1 MEANLPKFEE
11 TFSFESIL
19 KAFNE
24 FKNNKRNKVDV
35 AEFSI
40 NVIGNLY
47 SLHNDLISGNYKHG
61 GYKHFKINDP
71 KPRDIHKASVR
82 DRIVHHCLYRSLYD
96 YFNKFF
102 IYDSYSCRFGKGTH
116 KALEQFFKFGMVES
130 LSNKKTIWILKC
142 DIKKCFASVDQN
154 ILKIILKRHIFCP
167 KILSVTNSVIDSFN
181 SGFVGKGLPLGNLT
195 SQLFINIYLNELDQ
209 VMKKIFNIDKY
220 VRYAD
225 DFVIFDKDKDYL
237 LELTP
242 KIADFLEESLNLTL
256 HPDKIHLK
264 TFASGMDFLGWI
276 HFPNHRV
283 LRTSTK
289 KRMFRKIIEKDG
301 KKSVIESYLGMLS
314 HGNAHKL
321 SLRVRDFMV

>member
-1 MEANLPKFEE
+1 MEVNLPKFEE
-11 TFSFESIL
+11 LFSFENIL

-24 FKNNKRNKVDV
+24 FKNNKRNKTDV

-40 NVIGNLY
+40 NMIGNLY
-47 SLHNDLISGNYKHG
+47 SLHKDLISGNYKHG

-71 KPRDIHKASVR
+71 KSRDIHKASVR

-116 KALEQFFKFGMVES
+116 KALDQFLKFGISGS
-130 LSNKKTIWILKC
+130 LSNKKTVWILKC

-167 KILSVTNSVIDSFN
+167 KILGVINSVIDSFN
-181 SGFVGKGLPLGNLT
+181 SGFVDKGLPLGNLT

-209 VMKKIFNIDKY
+209 VMKKIFNINKY

-225 DFVIFDKDKDYL
+225 DFVIFNKDKDYL

-242 KIADFLEESLNLTL
+242 KIAIFLEKELKLLL

-264 TFASGMDFLGWI
+264 TFASGMDFLGWV

-301 KKSVIESYLGMLS
+301 KKSVVESYLGMLN

-321 SLRVRDFMV
+321 SLKVKDFMI

>member
-1 MEANLPKFEE
+1 MEVNLPKFEE
-11 TFSFESIL
+11 IFSFENIL

-24 FKNNKRNKVDV
+24 FKNNKRNKTDV

-47 SLHNDLISGNYKHG
+47 SLHNDLISGSYRHG
-61 GYKHFKINDP
+61 GYEHFKINDP

-102 IYDSYSCRFGKGTH
+102 ICDSYSCRFGKGTH
-116 KALEQFFKFGMVES
+116 KALDQFFKFGMSES

-154 ILKIILKRHIFCP
+154 ILKIILKGHIFCP
-167 KILSVTNSVIDSFN
+167 KILSVINSVVDSFN

-209 VMKKIFNIDKY
+209 VIKKIFNIDKY

-225 DFVIFDKDKDYL
+225 DFVIFSKDKDYL

-242 KIADFLEESLNLTL
+242 KIADFLEEDLKLLL
-256 HPDKIHLK
+256 HPNKICLK
-264 TFASGMDFLGWI
+264 TFSSGMDFLGWV

-301 KKSVIESYLGMLS
+301 KKSVVESYLGMLS
-314 HGNAHKL
+314 HGNAYKL
-321 SLRVRDFMV
+321 SLRVIDFMV

>member
-1 MEANLPKFEE
+1 M
-11 TFSFESIL
+11 

-24 FKNNKRNKVDV
+24 FKNNKRNKTDV

-47 SLHNDLISGNYKHG
+47 SLHNDLISGSYRHG
-61 GYKHFKINDP
+61 GYEHFKINDP

-102 IYDSYSCRFGKGTH
+102 ICDSYSCRFGKGTH
-116 KALEQFFKFGMVES
+116 KALDQFFKFGMSES

-154 ILKIILKRHIFCP
+154 ILKIILKGHIFCP
-167 KILSVTNSVIDSFN
+167 KILSVINSVVDSFN

-209 VMKKIFNIDKY
+209 VIKKIFNIDKY

-225 DFVIFDKDKDYL
+225 DFVIFSKDKDYL

-242 KIADFLEESLNLTL
+242 KIADFLEEDLKLLL
-256 HPDKIHLK
+256 HPNKICLK
-264 TFASGMDFLGWI
+264 TFSSGMDFLGWV
-276 HFPNHRV
+276 HFSNHRV

-301 KKSVIESYLGMLS
+301 KKSVVESYLGMLS
-314 HGNAHKL
+314 HGNAYKL
-321 SLRVRDFMV
+321 SLRVIDFMV

>member
-1 MEANLPKFEE
+1 MEVNLPKFEE
-11 TFSFESIL
+11 IFSFENIL

-24 FKNNKRNKVDV
+24 FKNNKRNKTDV

-47 SLHNDLISGNYKHG
+47 SLHNDLISGSYRHG
-61 GYKHFKINDP
+61 GYEHFKINDP

-102 IYDSYSCRFGKGTH
+102 ICDSYSCRFGKGTH
-116 KALEQFFKFGMVES
+116 KALDQFFKFGMSES

-154 ILKIILKRHIFCP
+154 ILKIILKGHIFCP
-167 KILSVTNSVIDSFN
+167 KILSVINSVVDSFN

-209 VMKKIFNIDKY
+209 VIKKIFNIDKY

-225 DFVIFDKDKDYL
+225 DFVIFSKDKDYL

-242 KIADFLEESLNLTL
+242 KIADFLEEDLKLLL
-256 HPDKIHLK
+256 HPNKICLK
-264 TFASGMDFLGWI
+264 TFSSGMDFLGWV
-276 HFPNHRV
+276 HFSNHRV

-289 KRMFRKIIEKDG
+289 KRMFRKIIEKEG
-301 KKSVIESYLGMLS
+301 KRSVVESYLGMLS
-314 HGNAHKL
+314 HGNAYKL
-321 SLRVRDFMV
+321 SLRVIDFMV

>member
-1 MEANLPKFEE
+1 M
-11 TFSFESIL
+11 

-24 FKNNKRNKVDV
+24 FKNNKRNKTDV

-47 SLHNDLISGNYKHG
+47 SLHNDLISGSYRHG
-61 GYKHFKINDP
+61 GYEHFKINDP

-102 IYDSYSCRFGKGTH
+102 ICDSYSCRFGKGTH
-116 KALEQFFKFGMVES
+116 KALDQFFKFGMSES

-154 ILKIILKRHIFCP
+154 ILKIILKGHIFCP
-167 KILSVTNSVIDSFN
+167 KILSVINSVVDSFN

-209 VMKKIFNIDKY
+209 VIKKIFNIDKY

-225 DFVIFDKDKDYL
+225 DFVIFSKDKDYL

-242 KIADFLEESLNLTL
+242 KIAIFLEKELKLLL

-264 TFASGMDFLGWI
+264 TFSSGMDFLGWV
-276 HFPNHRV
+276 HFSNHRV

-301 KKSVIESYLGMLS
+301 KKSVVESYLGMLN

-321 SLRVRDFMV
+321 SLKVKDFMI